1 MATKPKIAIVVK
13 SENKLI
19 EELQLKVIKS
29 KVNIDEVFY
38 VDVCDISNTHSNF
51 MDTILDLLQNYEI
64 CTTLPKRLL
73 DPLGIYHDSI
83 HVIHVL

>member
-1 MATKPKIAIVVK
+1 MASKPKIAIVVK
-13 SENKLI
+13 AENKLI
-19 EELQLKVIKS
+19 EEFQLKIIKS
-29 KVNIDEVFY
+29 KVNIEDVFY
-38 VDVCDISNTHSNF
+38 VGIYDINNSHSNF

-64 CTTLPKRLL
+64 YTTLPKRLL